1 MVNYGYLMK
10 RKVACNAADPRNSTL
25 VNYFVVSVG
34 KMEMSSHLVT
44 GDLLILSG
52 SSVTLKE
59 KTNVS
64 VRISSSCFHTN
75 PPHFLFFLNALIS
88 SRAMP
93 VSTRQIITTQTRK
106 LIFQSHMDHHWPTLT
121 TPGHWM
127 DVRPQNVKVTNKTNE
142 KVKQM

>member
-1 MVNYGYLMK
+1 MK

-25 VNYFVVSVG
+25 VNYFVVGVG

-75 PPHFLFFLNALIS
+75 PPHFLVFFFFYALIS
-88 SRAMP
+88 SMAMP

-106 LIFQSHMDHHWPTLT
+106 LIFQSHMDHH
-121 TPGHWM
+121 
-127 DVRPQNVKVTNKTNE
+127 
-142 KVKQM
+142 

>member
-25 VNYFVVSVG
+25 VNYFVVGVG

-75 PPHFLFFLNALIS
+75 PPHFLFFYFFL
-88 SRAMP
+88 M
-93 VSTRQIITTQTRK
+93 
-106 LIFQSHMDHHWPTLT
+106 H
-121 TPGHWM
+121 
-127 DVRPQNVKVTNKTNE
+127 
-142 KVKQM
+142 